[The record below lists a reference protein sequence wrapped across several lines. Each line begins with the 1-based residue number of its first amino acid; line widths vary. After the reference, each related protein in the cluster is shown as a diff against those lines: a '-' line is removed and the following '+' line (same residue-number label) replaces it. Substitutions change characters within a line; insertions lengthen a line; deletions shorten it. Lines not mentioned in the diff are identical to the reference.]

1 MARRFGGSRTKPPAI
16 CSRLSSK
23 FRDALRTSDK
33 VIDKR
38 ADPMRENDNQDP
50 DEFFVAAT
58 RLPRRTLD
66 DHDDPENGA
75 RYRERCE
82 Q

>member
-1 MARRFGGSRTKPPAI
+1 
-16 CSRLSSK
+16 
-23 FRDALRTSDK
+23 
-33 VIDKR
+33 
-38 ADPMRENDNQDP
+38 MRENDNQDP

-75 RYRERCE
+75 RYREGCE